1 MATQPKEPCWVSPD
15 IGKTNVANFLR
26 YVNKKHNLDLKSYE
40 ELHQWSVDPLTL
52 QDFWRDAYIYLELAP
67 EGSDTVGPMME
78 SKNHTGLFPP
88 PTFFPHDRL
97 NVAELLL
104 RKGADDKVAIHFA
117 RENVSGIEQVT
128 WDDLRDRVQRT
139 RDAMLNS
146 GVRSG
151 DVVAAVITNSVDAMV
166 ICLAALSIGAVWSS
180 SSPDLGPDA
189 IHGRYG
195 QVDPKLVFADDSY
208 VYAGKLVKLGHRI
221 EQWAERLGKSGTQ
234 LRNVVVIANRGVETD
249 CSKIYRGCTYEAFLG
264 RGSGQPLE
272 FQLLPFSHPA
282 FILYSS
288 GTTGKPKCI
297 VHTAGGVAL
306 KARTDSI
313 IQHDIRSDDVIF
325 QYTTTSWVMW
335 LLNFM
340 NLASGASMLLYD
352 GSPYNPRPTILLEL
366 AERTGV
372 TVFGTSPRYLSD
384 LRARSI
390 EPRKQFNL
398 DRLRVVTSTGSVLS
412 EDLYRWFYAQGFP
425 PKAHLISMS
434 GGTDI
439 AGSFVGGTPLLP
451 VFAGEIQCKA
461 LGMAVDIYDPERAEG
476 VSVEKSGAAG
486 ELVCTQPF
494 PSQPHE
500 FHGPGGL
507 EKYRSSYFERFGP
520 KGWCQG
526 DFIQRLTDT
535 GGLLMLGRSDG
546 VLNPSGVR
554 FGSAEIYAVTETFSD
569 ISDAICVGQRREC
582 DNDEQVLLFVKMKPD
597 CSFTQDLQQRLR
609 AAIRDKYTPR
619 HVPKYIF
626 AVADIPYTING
637 KKCEINVKHIV
648 SGRAVAVSNTV
659 ANPKALE
666 LYKRFQD
673 LPTESKRIGT
683 KANL

>member
-1 MATQPKEPCWVSPD
+1 MAYQRKETCWVPQD
-15 IGKTNVANFLR
+15 IGETNVAKFLS
-26 YVNKKHNLDLKSYE
+26 YVNKKHSLNLKTYG

-52 QDFWRDAYIYLELAP
+52 QDFWRDAYIFLKLAP
-67 EGSDTVGPMME
+67 EGSDTVGPMMDSRE
-78 SKNHTGLFPP
+78 DTSLFPP
-88 PTFFPHDRL
+88 PTFFPSDQL

-104 RKGADDKVAIHFA
+104 RKGADEKVAIHFA
-117 RENVSGIEQVT
+117 RESVSGIEEVT
-128 WDDLRDRVQRT
+128 WGDLRVRVKRT
-139 RDAMLNS
+139 RDAMTNS

-166 ICLAALSIGAVWSS
+166 ICLAALAIGAIWSS

-189 IHGRYG
+189 IYGRYG

-221 EQWAERLGKSGTQ
+221 EQWAESLRQTGTQ

-249 CSKIYRGCTYEAFLG
+249 VSKIYRGCTYDTFLS
-264 RGSGQPLE
+264 RGTGQALE

-306 KARTDSI
+306 KVRTDSI
-313 IQHDIRSDDVIF
+313 IQHDIRSDDIVF

-340 NLASGASMLLYD
+340 NLASGTSLLLYD
-352 GSPYNPRPTILLEL
+352 GSPYHPQPTILLEL
-366 AERTGV
+366 AERIGV
-372 TVFGTSPRYLSD
+372 SVFGTSPRYLSD

-398 DRLRVVTSTGSVLS
+398 NSLRVVTSTGSVLS
-412 EDLYRWFYAQGFP
+412 EDLYHWFYSQAFP
-425 PKAHLISMS
+425 PKAQLISMS

-451 VFAGEIQCKA
+451 VFAGQIQCKA
-461 LGMAVDIYDPERAEG
+461 LGMAVDIYDSESTET

-494 PSQPHE
+494 PSQPLR
-500 FHGPGGL
+500 FHGRDGL
-507 EKYRSSYFERFGP
+507 EKYKSSYFERFGP
-520 KGWCQG
+520 RVWCQG
-526 DFIQRLTDT
+526 DFIQCLVDT

-554 FGSAEIYAVTETFSD
+554 FGSAEIYAVTETFPD
-569 ISDAICVGQRREC
+569 ILDAICVGQRRTC
-582 DNDEQVLLFVKMKPD
+582 DNDERVLLFLKMKPA
-597 CSFTQDLQQRLR
+597 SFFTEDFQQRLR
-609 AAIRDKYTPR
+609 AAIREKYTPR

-626 AVADIPYTING
+626 AVEDIPYTING

-648 SGRAVAVSNTV
+648 NGREVAVSNTV
-659 ANPKALE
+659 ANPQALE
-666 LYKRFQD
+666 IYKRFRG
-673 LPTESKRIGT
+673 LPTEDRRTGT